1 MLETEG
7 ALPPPRRKRRRP
19 KKSGRTDAA
28 THVSLVTV
36 TLVRAHEPLGS
47 ESEAAAWAARL
58 GEDDFTQGLLD
69 ETLDSLDRA
78 LAAEAAATGRPFAE
92 SPALEQIVNARIGYG
107 DGDRLADG
115 RFIDAFDID
124 ARGGTASPRRE
135 RRGRTRPVGR
145 IAAILGGKDEALAC
159 EFLVPRVRA
168 DFDAG
173 RTYAAA
179 LAIETAARST
189 LVEMDAALDVPDHEA
204 DLDELERML
213 PGLTVITDRALGDG
227 RAWDGLAEEI
237 EGPLRLAERVIRRR
251 RVLDQ

>member
-1 MLETEG
+1 M
-7 ALPPPRRKRRRP
+7 
-19 KKSGRTDAA
+19 
-28 THVSLVTV
+28 VTV

-47 ESEAAAWAARL
+47 ESEAAAWVARL
-58 GEDDFTQGLLD
+58 DEDDFTQALLD
-69 ETLDSLDRA
+69 EALDSLDRA
-78 LAAEAAATGRPFAE
+78 LAAEAAATSRPFAE
-92 SPALEQIVNARIGYG
+92 SPALEQIVGARIGYG

-135 RRGRTRPVGR
+135 RRGRTRPVAR
-145 IAAILGGKDEALAC
+145 IAAILGGKDEAMAC

-173 RTYAAA
+173 RIYTAA
-179 LAIETAARST
+179 LAIETAARAT
-189 LVEMDAALDVPDHEA
+189 VVEMDAALDVPDHEA

-213 PGLTVITDRALGDG
+213 PGLTMVTDRALGDG
-227 RAWDGLAEEI
+227 RTWEGLADEI